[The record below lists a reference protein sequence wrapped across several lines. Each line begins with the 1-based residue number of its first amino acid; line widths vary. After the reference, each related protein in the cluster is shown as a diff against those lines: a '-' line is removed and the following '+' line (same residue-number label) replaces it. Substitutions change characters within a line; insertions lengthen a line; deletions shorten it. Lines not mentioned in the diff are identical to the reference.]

1 MRTLLINTPYPFS
14 EMPQIP
20 MGLSYIAA
28 VLEKA
33 GVEVHVQ
40 DFLVQEYSKEKLA
53 QKIHDF
59 SPELIGITSVTM
71 NFPIASLIL
80 KDCKEISNNVIT
92 VIGGPHASFA
102 VEETLRD
109 SPWIDLVVIG
119 EGEQTMLALALGKEK
134 LEEIDGLAYKK
145 NGTIKQTAPRKWIEA
160 LDELPIPARHLF
172 LISEYFPT
180 NPKSGMITGRGCPFN
195 CIFCVGHRMVGKKKR
210 FRNPKLVVDEMEQI
224 LSLGFKGI
232 NIVDDLFTLN
242 KKHVYAICDEI
253 KSRHLKFNWTCFARV
268 DTVDQELLSLISD
281 AGCNFIC
288 YGVETADQDMMNTLK
303 KKITLHE
310 VQEAIDLTK
319 KAGIEAMASFI
330 LGLPGETEETLLKT
344 ISFIKELETTCAL
357 HALAP
362 FPGTELWEKA
372 DKLGIKILTND
383 WARFNANEAIT
394 ETEGATAD
402 MVNRILLQYSRGY

>member
-20 MGLSYIAA
+20 MGLAYVAA

-33 GVEVHVQ
+33 GIEIQVQ
-40 DFLVQEYSKEKLA
+40 DFLIQDYSKEKLA

-71 NFPIASLIL
+71 NFPIASQIL
-80 KDCKEISNNVIT
+80 KDCKEIADSVIT
-92 VIGGPHASFA
+92 VIGGPHASFT

-109 SPWIDLVVIG
+109 SPWIDAVVIG
-119 EGEQTMLALALGKEK
+119 EGERTMLALASGKEK
-134 LEEIDGLAYKK
+134 PEEIDGLAYRE
-145 NGTIKQTAPRKWIEA
+145 NGAIKRTAPRKWIEV

-172 LISEYFPT
+172 PISQYFPT
-180 NPKSGMITGRGCPFN
+180 NPKSGMITGRGCPFS

-210 FRNPKLVVDEMEQI
+210 FRSPKLVVDEMEHI

-242 KKHVYAICDEI
+242 KKHVYTICDEI
-253 KSRHLKFNWTCFARV
+253 NSRHLKFNWTCFARV
-268 DTVDQELLSLISD
+268 DTVDAELLSLISD
-281 AGCNFIC
+281 AGCNCIC

-303 KKITLHE
+303 KKITSRE

-344 ISFIKELETTCAL
+344 IKFAKDLEATCAL

-362 FPGTELWEKA
+362 FPGTELYENA

-383 WARFNANEAIT
+383 WSRFNANEAIT
-394 ETEGATAD
+394 ETEGVPAA
-402 MVNRILLQYSRGY
+402 MVNKVLLGYSRGW

>member
-1 MRTLLINTPYPFS
+1 MRTLLINTPYPVS

-33 GVEVHVQ
+33 GIEVEVE
-40 DFLVQEYSKEKLA
+40 DFLVQDYDKKKLA
-53 QKIHDF
+53 KKIQDF
-59 SPELIGITSVTM
+59 SPEIIGITSVTM
-71 NFPIASLIL
+71 NFPIASQIL
-80 KDCKEISNNVIT
+80 RDCKDITGSAIT
-92 VIGGPHASFA
+92 VIGGPHASFTA
-102 VEETLRD
+102 EETLRS
-109 SPWIDLVVIG
+109 SPWIDLVVVG
-119 EGEQTMLALALGKEK
+119 EGENTMLALASGKEK
-134 LEEIDGLAYKK
+134 LEEIDGIAYRN
-145 NGTIKQTAPRKWIEA
+145 NGTIKRTAPRKWIEA

-172 LISEYFPT
+172 QISRYFPT
-180 NPKSGMITGRGCPFN
+180 NPKSGMITGRGCPFS

-210 FRNPKLVVDEMEQI
+210 YRSPKLVVDEMETI

-242 KKHVYAICDEI
+242 KKHVYTICDEI

-268 DTVDQELLSLISD
+268 DTVDRELLSIISD

-288 YGVETADQDMMNTLK
+288 YGVETGDQEMMNMLK
-303 KKITLHE
+303 KKITLKE
-310 VQEAIDLTK
+310 VQEAVDLTK

-344 ISFIKELETTCAL
+344 IGFAHELETTCAL

-362 FPGTELWEKA
+362 FPGTELYENA
-372 DKLGIKILTND
+372 DKLGIRILTND
-383 WARFNANEAIT
+383 WSRFNANEAIT
-394 ETEGATAD
+394 ETQGVTTD
-402 MVNRILLQYSRGY
+402 MVNKILLGYSRGY